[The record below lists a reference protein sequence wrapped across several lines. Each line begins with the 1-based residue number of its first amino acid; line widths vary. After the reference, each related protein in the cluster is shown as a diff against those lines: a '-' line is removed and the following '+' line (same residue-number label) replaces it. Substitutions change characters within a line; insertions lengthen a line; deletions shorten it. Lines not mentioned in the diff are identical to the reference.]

1 MTLYDRTEILHPI
14 WTALH
19 DYRDKCIP
27 DNDDAWDNICTHMA
41 WIKEELELD
50 FDD

>member
-1 MTLYDRTEILHPI
+1 MIALLKATTPTI

>member
-1 MTLYDRTEILHPI
+1 MTLYDRTEILH
-14 WTALH
+14 H
-19 DYRDKCIP
+19 KCIP

>member
-1 MTLYDRTEILHPI
+1 MIALKYYTLSGLHCMTIVTSVS
-14 WTALH
+14 
-19 DYRDKCIP
+19 P

-41 WIKEELELD
+41 WIKEELELN